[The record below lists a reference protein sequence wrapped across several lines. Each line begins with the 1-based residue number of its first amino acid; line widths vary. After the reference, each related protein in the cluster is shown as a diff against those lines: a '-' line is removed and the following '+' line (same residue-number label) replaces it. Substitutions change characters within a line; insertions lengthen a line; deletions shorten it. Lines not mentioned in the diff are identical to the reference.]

1 MRYNDSTLIENLT
14 KFSYAEDVDK
24 FIKFPDLDVKPLSL
38 VELIEEQFHWNGI
51 VNAYL
56 FKDSKTSEID
66 GEFDTSNCFNI
77 TAIDSN
83 NDLYLFGD
91 ETDFYVYLEHDT
103 YLAVLRAKRYEVS
116 EEEMSQLI
124 EKTRQGLIERSEQL
138 IKSAKLKL
146 KRLKGEQR

>member
-1 MRYNDSTLIENLT
+1 MRYNDSTLIKNLT

-24 FIKFPDLDVKPLSL
+24 FIKFPDLHVKPLSL

-51 VNAYL
+51 EDAYL

-66 GEFDTSNCFNI
+66 NEFDTSDCFNI
-77 TAIDSN
+77 VAIDSN

-103 YLAVLRAKRYEVS
+103 YLAVLKAKHCEVS
-116 EEEMSQLI
+116 EEEMSKLI
-124 EKTRQGLIERSEQL
+124 EKTRKELIERAEQTL
-138 IKSAKLKL
+138 RNTKLKL
-146 KRLKGEQR
+146 KRLKGE

>member
-38 VELIEEQFHWNGI
+38 VELIEAQFHWNGI

-66 GEFDTSNCFNI
+66 DEFGTSDCFNI
-77 TAIDSN
+77 VAIDSN

-103 YLAVLRAKRYEVS
+103 YLAVLKAKRYES
-116 EEEMSQLI
+116 SNEEMSQLI
-124 EKTRQGLIERSEQL
+124 EKTREELIERAEQTL
-138 IKSAKLKL
+138 RNTELKL
-146 KRLKGEQR
+146 KRLKGE